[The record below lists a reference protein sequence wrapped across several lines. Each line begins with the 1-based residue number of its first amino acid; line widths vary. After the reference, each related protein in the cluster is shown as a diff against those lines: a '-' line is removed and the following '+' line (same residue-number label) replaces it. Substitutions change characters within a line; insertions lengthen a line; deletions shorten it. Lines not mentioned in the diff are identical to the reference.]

1 MFEENGYVD
10 IGDTGTIS
18 IPDVEAYLD
27 CIVETFA
34 VHVDRE
40 RTRHG
45 LWKKFPA
52 VDQMQQIRIKTD
64 RILRSIELRDD
75 GVTTR
80 KEFQDSAAEE
90 LKDIINYAVFALRII
105 KGEFNEQ

>member
-1 MFEENGYVD
+1 MFDENGCVD

-18 IPDVEAYLD
+18 DPDVEAYLD
-27 CIVETFA
+27 CVVEAFA

-45 LWKKFPA
+45 LWKTA
-52 VDQMQQIRIKTD
+52 TAADQVKQVRMKSD
-64 RILRSIELRDD
+64 RVLNAFDLRQK

-80 KEFQDSAAEE
+80 KEYQEESLEE
-90 LKDIINYAVFALRII
+90 LKDIINYAIFAMRTI
-105 KGEFNEQ
+105 KGEFGEQ